1 LDLLTDPKC
10 ETFRKE
16 LPNLPFRDFVH
27 QQQFYNWQY
36 RSRILYGKGSSSL
49 GGEKENE
56 QDNVQS
62 GKEKDVE
69 GEET

>member
-1 LDLLTDPKC
+1 
-10 ETFRKE
+10 
-16 LPNLPFRDFVH
+16 LPFRDFVH